1 MKRLPLNRS
10 ILLLAL
16 GVCDMN
22 GCMTSTTKGEL
33 ELTTHDPTQD
43 HRKIAAY
50 YSHEAATLRQSLEKM
65 SVRIAVYERL
75 FGPASDWVAGT
86 RLLAQ
91 SYDTA
96 AKEHEQKA
104 CEHLE
109 LINESRP
116 SSIAGLEFH

>member
-1 MKRLPLNRS
+1 MKRLPLNHT

-16 GVCDMN
+16 VMCDMN

-33 ELTTHDPTQD
+33 ELTNYDPTQD

-50 YSHEAATLRQSLEKM
+50 YSHEAATLRQNAEEM

-91 SYDTA
+91 SYENA

-104 CEHLE
+104 REHLE
-109 LINESRP
+109 LINESR
-116 SSIAGLEFH
+116 SSIAGSGFH

>member
-1 MKRLPLNRS
+1 MKRLSFNHS
-10 ILLLAL
+10 VLLLAL
-16 GVCDMN
+16 GMCDIN
-22 GCMTSTTKGEL
+22 GCMTSTTKEEL
-33 ELTTHDPTQD
+33 ELTTYDPAQD

-50 YSHEAATLRQSLEKM
+50 YSHEAAMLRETSGEM

-91 SYDTA
+91 SYENA

-104 CEHLE
+104 REHLE

-116 SSIAGLEFH
+116 PSIAGSGFH